1 MAKSFSIVDVSFV
14 SFWKILSSLS
24 VKEMRLLNEFTYIFE
39 VFQGCCKG
47 LKKDLHRVLKF
58 LVVLE
63 VVEWY
68 LVSFIFVQYNKGNKI
83 VLMLV
88 SFVLYNS
95 CKMFRVIEEIR

>member
-14 SFWKILSSLS
+14 SFWKTLLSLS
-24 VKEMRLLNEFTYIFE
+24 VKEMRLLRFTYIFE
-39 VFQGCCKG
+39 VFQGYWKG
-47 LKKDLHRVLKF
+47 LEKNLHRVLKF

-63 VVEWY
+63 VVEWC
-68 LVSFIFVQYNKGNKI
+68 LVSFVFVQYNKRNKI

-88 SFVLYNS
+88 SFVLFNS